1 MTRLPLELTFKGERN
16 YLQGP
21 DILCGLLGSLSNA
34 GADVDGALA
43 ATFRRKV
50 GAQPDVVIAGD
61 ENAAGSP
68 ENSFGHWTAVSGS
81 RKVRGWF
88 VETKR
93 HVEERVPYDEV
104 SAIGQCAK
112 SSNEVAFDGVTT
124 LNATEL
130 AVAMVKS
137 LHNDRFA
144 LGADAHWVVCQFAL
158 DRPLRDEYKQGMR
171 VVLHSTLGKRL
182 TKSVVFSGGQM
193 LGHLFFSPAER

>member
-1 MTRLPLELTFKGERN
+1 MTRLPLELAFKGQRN

-21 DILCGLLGSLSNA
+21 DILCGLLGSLSQA
-34 GADVDGALA
+34 GTDVDGALA

-50 GAQPDVVIAGD
+50 GVQPDIVIAD
-61 ENAAGSP
+61 DANAVGSP
-68 ENSFGHWTAVSGS
+68 ENSFGHWTAVSGPH
-81 RKVRGWF
+81 KVRGWF
-88 VETKR
+88 VETDR
-93 HVEERVPYDEV
+93 HVDGRVPYDEDSV
-104 SAIGQCAK
+104 IDRCAK

-158 DRPLRDEYKQGMR
+158 DRPLLDEHKQGMR
-171 VVLHSTLGKRL
+171 VELHSTLGKRL
-182 TKSVVFSGGQM
+182 TKSIVFSGGQM